1 MSQTITGSMILTQAG
16 KSVLD
21 RVQSAGPSDVSISRT
36 KIYELGNELS
46 IGSVTDIP
54 EVSYNVESYDTS
66 VEFEA
71 RIVGEDPATF
81 PSTVGSNEIDFKNA
95 VPMDML
101 SLFKLKKNSSTI
113 TSGVISPYLTLNSV
127 AYRFGVG
134 DYATQT
140 FGFTGD
146 TELLVP
152 GQPYYE
158 EFTNIG
164 VGPYTIA
171 HTADLYE
178 DTADNVYVLSVQL
191 CDTTTGLYE
200 RVYYDSTGDAGYTNT
215 STTFTLPE
223 DLSAT
228 YDKVKVTYSSQT
240 KVAYP
245 QTGTNPNGL
254 TVHQTTSVVPAAVR
268 SEHLDVYIGT
278 YAATPVFSRMN
289 SVQNVEANWSVTLE
303 NGEEL
308 GNKRYTYSEYDVPE
322 VSGSIG
328 IKAISTTDLI
338 NKMSQITGV
347 PTNQVIGPNSSIP
360 LPLEMH
366 IRHPETGAR
375 MKTIYVPDARF
386 DLPGFNGQVQTRL
399 ENTLN
404 WTSDSGQLFVY
415 NGARR

>member
-1 MSQTITGSMILTQAG
+1 MTTITGSMILTQAG

-21 RVQSAGPSDVSISRT
+21 RVQSAGPGDLSVTRN

-46 IGSVTDIP
+46 IGTTTDIP
-54 EVSYNVESYDTS
+54 QVTYNVESYDTS
-66 VEFEA
+66 TEFEC
-71 RIVGEDPATF
+71 RLVGEDPATF

-95 VPMDML
+95 LPMDML
-101 SLFKLKKNSSTI
+101 SLFKAKKNSSTI
-113 TSGVISPYLTLNSV
+113 TNGVISPYLTLSSV

-134 DYATQT
+134 DNATQT
-140 FGFTGD
+140 FTLNGD

-158 EFTNIG
+158 EFTNTG

-171 HTADLYE
+171 RTADLYT
-178 DTADNVYVLSVQL
+178 DSGDSVYILSVQL
-191 CDTTTGLYE
+191 CDSTSGLYE
-200 RVYYDSTGDAGYTNT
+200 RVFYDSSGDGGYTNT
-215 STTFTLPE
+215 STTFTLPS
-223 DLSAT
+223 DTSAT
-228 YDKVKVTYSSQT
+228 YDTIKVTYSSQT

-278 YAATPVFSRMN
+278 YAATPVFTRMN

-328 IKAISTTDLI
+328 IKAISTADLT
-338 NKMSQITGV
+338 NKLSQITGV
-347 PTNQVIGPNSSIP
+347 DPAQVIGPNSSVPI
-360 LPLEMH
+360 PLEMH
-366 IRHPETGAR
+366 IRHPETNAR

-386 DLPGFNGQVQTRL
+386 DLPGFSGQVQTRL

-404 WTSDSGQLFVY
+404 WTSDSGQMFVY

>member
-1 MSQTITGSMILTQAG
+1 MATITGSQILTQAG

-21 RVQSAGPSDVSISRT
+21 RVQSAGPSDLSVTRNR
-36 KIYELGNELS
+36 IYELGNELS
-46 IGSVTDIP
+46 ISTTTDIP
-54 EVSYNVESYDTS
+54 EVTYNVESYDTS

-71 RIVGEDPATF
+71 RLIGKDPATF

-101 SLFKLKKNSSTI
+101 SLFKTKKNSSTI
-113 TSGVISPYLTLNSV
+113 ASGVISPYLTLSSV

-134 DYATQT
+134 DNATQT
-140 FGFTGD
+140 FTLNGD

-158 EFTNIG
+158 EFTNTG

-171 HTADLYE
+171 RTADLY
-178 DTADNVYVLSVQL
+178 DDSGDSVYILSVQL
-191 CDTTTGLYE
+191 CDSVDGVYE
-200 RVYYDSTGDAGYTNT
+200 RVYYDSSGDGGYTNT

-223 DLSAT
+223 DKSAT
-228 YDKVKVTYSSQT
+228 YDTIKVTYSSQT

-278 YAATPVFSRMN
+278 YAATPVFTRMN

-308 GNKRYTYSEYDVPE
+308 GNKRYTYSEYDVPD

-328 IKAISTTDLI
+328 IKAISTADLA
-338 NKMSQITGV
+338 NKLSQITGV
-347 PTNQVIGPNSSIP
+347 PSNQVIGPNSSIP
-360 LPLEMH
+360 IPLEMH
-366 IRHPETGAR
+366 IRHPETNAR
-375 MKTIYVPDARF
+375 MKTIYIPDARF
-386 DLPGFNGQVQTRL
+386 DLPGFSGQVQTRL

-404 WTSDSGQLFVY
+404 WTSDSGQMFVY
-415 NGARR
+415 SGSRR